1 MSSITEKFVLV
12 SACLIAAMPA
22 ASAKTVTLVGDGVT
36 IRYEDK
42 AVDVFGA
49 PSLIATSLMATPA
62 SFAGAQGAAAAA
74 DKDFP
79 AAPAGRFIAGRDE
92 LPRSFA
98 DGAALRFSLDDA
110 GGRDPG
116 LYSLLLAG
124 LGLFG
129 LIARQRIAA
138 LSRSPHSLGFL

>member
-12 SACLIAAMPA
+12 SACLLAAMPV

-62 SFAGAQGAAAAA
+62 SFAGAQAAAAA
-74 DKDFP
+74 AGTDLP
-79 AAPAGRFIAGRDE
+79 AAPEGRFIAGRDE
-92 LPRSFA
+92 LPGSFA
-98 DGAALRFSLDDA
+98 DAAALRFSLGEA
-110 GGRDPG
+110 GEQDPG

-124 LGLFG
+124 LGLFA